1 MIEIVKTTGEKES
14 FERAKFC
21 DSLRKAGAPHETT
34 EEICKKIE
42 SEILPG
48 MSTTQ
53 IFRKASRYLMRKNLP
68 AGIRYNV
75 KRGVE
80 LLGPAG
86 FLFEQFVEILMRAEG
101 FDNTARDQMIRG
113 ECVEHEVDVVAEK
126 GGERYIVEV
135 KYHNQSSIKTPIEV
149 VMYADAR
156 REDIARAGAKAG
168 RNIKHNLLLVTNTK
182 FSANAVMYARCRRIA
197 LLGWQYPRER
207 CLEDIIQEHMLYPT
221 TVLPSVDRGAR
232 EAFAQHNMML
242 VRDLAPFSIEDVVN
256 KFGIDRRRARGI
268 VKEAHVLVYGST
280 HVDN

>member
-1 MIEIVKTTGEKES
+1 MVEIVKTTGEKES

-21 DSLRKAGAPHETT
+21 DSLRKAGAPNDIT
-34 EEICKKIE
+34 EDVCTKVE

-53 IFRKASRYLMRKNLP
+53 IFRKASKYLMKKNLP

-101 FDNTARDQMIRG
+101 YEHTARDQMMRG

-135 KYHNQSSIKTPIEV
+135 KYHNQTSIKSPIEV

-156 REDIARAGAKAG
+156 REDIARADVKAG
-168 RNIKHNLLLVTNTK
+168 RKIKHNLLLVTNTK
-182 FSANAVMYARCRRIA
+182 FSANAIAYARCRGIA

-207 CLEDIIQEHMLYPT
+207 CLEDIIREHMLYPT
-221 TVLPSVDRGAR
+221 TVLPSVDRAAR
-232 EAFAQHNMML
+232 EAFARHDLML
-242 VRDLAPFSIEDVVN
+242 VRDLAPFSKEDIVK
-256 KFGIDRRRARGI
+256 KFGIDERRARGI
-268 VKEAHVLVYGST
+268 IREAHMLVYGKEHT
-280 HVDN
+280 D